1 MDFSSRNLIFPGKK
15 FPTRLYIDVH
25 KIEHRR
31 YNKTIVHSSPD
42 LPSMIKAFLSGDD
55 DARESFCRE
64 YGSVALNIVNAKF
77 PSLAQDEKRDI
88 VQNTFVRLLNG
99 GLKAFRGTTKYE
111 FLAYLKQIVMNE
123 AWTYMKESKEWKDM
137 DSVEKEGGSEED
149 PLPPLQIPDGR
160 PLPDRVAESNELFQ
174 LINKALSD
182 YPLETKQVFLMK
194 VEGHKD
200 REVADVLGIPM
211 GTVASQYSRTKERLR
226 QLLNEWS
233 PGRKS
238 T

>member
-1 MDFSSRNLIFPGKK
+1 
-15 FPTRLYIDVH
+15 
-25 KIEHRR
+25 
-31 YNKTIVHSSPD
+31 
-42 LPSMIKAFLSGDD
+42 
-55 DARESFCRE
+55 
-64 YGSVALNIVNAKF
+64 
-77 PSLAQDEKRDI
+77 
-88 VQNTFVRLLNG
+88 
-99 GLKAFRGTTKYE
+99 
-111 FLAYLKQIVMNE
+111 
-123 AWTYMKESKEWKDM
+123 
-137 DSVEKEGGSEED
+137 
-149 PLPPLQIPDGR
+149 
-160 PLPDRVAESNELFQ
+160 VAESNELFQ